1 VNENATAAN
10 LMSAIDTLISEHRV
24 LICVGPGGVGKTTT
38 SAALA
43 LRAALSGKRTIVL
56 TVDPAHRL
64 ANALGLN
71 HFSSEEQVIKIN
83 DLESKKTATFS
94 AMMLDTKRTFDAL
107 IERHTTDATVRDRIL
122 NNPFYEQ
129 ASSRLAGS
137 QEYMAMEKLYE
148 LYSSGR
154 FDLIV
159 LDTPPTVH
167 ALDFLNAP
175 QRLMDFLGHSHSN
188 LFTRSTRTL
197 GKVGFGFLRANRIL
211 LKGIS
216 KFVGSEVFLSLLDFL
231 KDFQSMYEGFKDR
244 AHQVKELLA
253 SEEAAFVVLSGPEQ
267 ASIAEGLFFR
277 DVLEDS
283 DMPMG
288 AYVVNRVRRALG
300 PMNADTA
307 SSFETWLQDEQS
319 LLSHS
324 KEDKEQTARHVLER
338 YEQYAQLVQ
347 KDSASLQSLTNA
359 LSTSIPLIAV
369 PDFDE
374 DIHSLEG
381 LQVYGE
387 RLANPPTDAH

>member
-1 VNENATAAN
+1 MNENATAAN
-10 LMSAIDTLISEHRV
+10 LMSAIDTLINEHRV

-175 QRLMDFLGHSHSN
+175 QRLMDFLGHSNSN

-253 SEEAAFVVLSGPEQ
+253 S
-267 ASIAEGLFFR
+267 
-277 DVLEDS
+277 
-283 DMPMG
+283 
-288 AYVVNRVRRALG
+288 
-300 PMNADTA
+300 
-307 SSFETWLQDEQS
+307 
-319 LLSHS
+319 
-324 KEDKEQTARHVLER
+324 
-338 YEQYAQLVQ
+338 
-347 KDSASLQSLTNA
+347 
-359 LSTSIPLIAV
+359 
-369 PDFDE
+369 
-374 DIHSLEG
+374 
-381 LQVYGE
+381 
-387 RLANPPTDAH
+387 